1 MDSSDYSSQQDCK
14 LQPRISL
21 RVVRSNPHPFR
32 IYFSMAELTVHAALK
47 AQVQYPLP
55 TEFFASVMIRRGL
68 DGDEVC
74 TQEIIT
80 STKFKGAVAD
90 CLRQLVIY
98 PQSISQGGVSISK
111 ADRDSL
117 LSEANR
123 LYRSIG
129 EDAISLRPKITCY

>member
-1 MDSSDYSSQQDCK
+1 
-14 LQPRISL
+14 
-21 RVVRSNPHPFR
+21 
-32 IYFSMAELTVHAALK
+32 MAGLTVHAALK

-55 TEFFASVMIRRGL
+55 ADFFASVMVRRGL
-68 DGDEVC
+68 AGDDEC

-80 STKFKGAVAD
+80 SVQFKGAMAD

-98 PQSISQGGVSISK
+98 PQSISEGGVSISK
-111 ADRDSL
+111 ADRESL

-129 EDAISLRPKITCY
+129 ENAINKRPTITCY